1 VRKRYISVLIVMLI
15 MALALIPALY
25 GKWIDNGIPICT
37 AAQDQDQC
45 QLVSDGAGGAVI
57 TWEDSRSIMGG
68 GIFAQVINERGAP
81 QGAPNGVAI
90 QTDLAGGR
98 KPQLATDGMGGAVIT
113 WYDGRNLT
121 NWKVYARRID
131 ASGNALWADDGVEM
145 CTAAGD
151 QEDPYVAAS
160 GAGECIIAWEDGRG
174 ANLDI
179 YAQLVDTSGATRWTS
194 NGVDVCTAGG
204 DQQMGRVV
212 SDSSGGAIIMW
223 MDERGSSIDVY
234 AQRVNAQGTVRWTP
248 NGVAI
253 CTAPGGQER
262 PTMTTDGAGGAI
274 MTWNDQ
280 RIGSFHQQVY
290 VQRVDSTGTV
300 RWTTDGVVIDTLAI
314 GGDPAIIADGSG
326 GAILTWDRG
335 GNIHAQRVDADGNI
349 LWTVNGVAVCTAAGT
364 QENPQ
369 LTTDGLGGAIIA
381 WEDSRNAVDDI
392 YAARVDVSGTVLW
405 TLDGVAVCTA
415 AGYQRNLRIES
426 DGVGG
431 VIVIWEDGRSG
442 SDDIYAAGI
451 DAGGTLVPTLL
462 QYFSASLDE
471 SAVTITWRISEIGDD
486 MEFLLLRAEATS
498 ELFEEIVTPKIDV
511 DGYSFS
517 FRDDNTDP
525 GTSYRYRVEVSDE
538 KRRRILFETD
548 PISIPSIPLTLYQNY
563 PNPFNPATMISFT
576 LPENTDVNLS
586 IYNLE
591 GKLVKTFINNT
602 LSEGYKQTSWDGTD
616 SHGDPVASG
625 VYFYRL
631 KVGNRTLTKKM
642 VLLK

>member
-1 VRKRYISVLIVMLI
+1 
-15 MALALIPALY
+15 
-25 GKWIDNGIPICT
+25 
-37 AAQDQDQC
+37 
-45 QLVSDGAGGAVI
+45 
-57 TWEDSRSIMGG
+57 
-68 GIFAQVINERGAP
+68 
-81 QGAPNGVAI
+81 
-90 QTDLAGGR
+90 
-98 KPQLATDGMGGAVIT
+98 
-113 WYDGRNLT
+113 
-121 NWKVYARRID
+121 
-131 ASGNALWADDGVEM
+131 
-145 CTAAGD
+145 
-151 QEDPYVAAS
+151 
-160 GAGECIIAWEDGRG
+160 
-174 ANLDI
+174 
-179 YAQLVDTSGATRWTS
+179 
-194 NGVDVCTAGG
+194 
-204 DQQMGRVV
+204 
-212 SDSSGGAIIMW
+212 
-223 MDERGSSIDVY
+223 
-234 AQRVNAQGTVRWTP
+234 
-248 NGVAI
+248 
-253 CTAPGGQER
+253 
-262 PTMTTDGAGGAI
+262 MTTDGAGGAI